1 MNRDLDAENAFE
13 DAGVSYSG
21 EGAGREDIWDAFGN
35 IKEESESV
43 NLAGK
48 GLPDGITQ
56 EEYDE
61 IMEDV
66 RYDLELVYDRKVLK
80 CKVL

>member
-21 EGAGREDIWDAFGN
+21 EGAGREDMWDAFRN
-35 IKEESESV
+35 MKEESESV